1 MCGAISAAKAR
12 FHNMRAQGIR
22 CDMKE
27 RKRSEKA
34 PLKVRR
40 FRRVSN
46 VLIVCTLVALVA
58 VTMGVGGA
66 GGVLAMNRE
75 DVYYSGR
82 TDTSS
87 VAVMINVYWGEEY
100 LPQILQTLQDA
111 GAKATF
117 FIGGSWADDHNG
129 ELMSIVRAGHEVG
142 SHGYF
147 HKDGD
152 KLDLQGNLREVR
164 SANALL
170 QAITGEK
177 PQLFAP
183 PSGAYGEDT
192 LQACRQEGMKV
203 IMWSKDTIDWRD
215 KDEEL
220 VYARAT
226 DGVKAGDLILMHP
239 TAHTAN
245 ALPRILRAYER
256 AGLKAVTVSELVDIK
271 I

>member
-1 MCGAISAAKAR
+1 MEPITRG
-12 FHNMRAQGIR
+12 MQG
-22 CDMKE
+22 
-27 RKRSEKA
+27 
-34 PLKVRR
+34 P
-40 FRRVSN
+40 
-46 VLIVCTLVALVA
+46 A
-58 VTMGVGGA
+58 V
-66 GGVLAMNRE
+66 E
-75 DVYYSGR
+75 DVQTRLAALGFTLNAGEVAEHSFGTTTEEAVRSFRVQQGLAAEGAVDLACWSKLVDASYRLGDR
-82 TDTSS
+82 TL
-87 VAVMINVYWGEEY
+87 Y
-100 LPQILQTLQDA
+100 LRLPNFHGADVQTLQDA

-129 ELMSIVRAGHEVG
+129 ELLSIVRAGHEVG

-256 AGLKAVTVSELVDIK
+256 SGLKAVTVSELVDIK

>member
-1 MCGAISAAKAR
+1 
-12 FHNMRAQGIR
+12 MRAQGIR

-58 VTMGVGGA
+58 VTMGAGGA

-117 FIGGSWADDHNG
+117 ISTKTATSWTCRGTCA
-129 ELMSIVRAGHEVG
+129 RC
-142 SHGYF
+142 
-147 HKDGD
+147 
-152 KLDLQGNLREVR
+152 
-164 SANALL
+164 
-170 QAITGEK
+170 
-177 PQLFAP
+177 AP
-183 PSGAYGEDT
+183 PT
-192 LQACRQEGMKV
+192 RFCR
-203 IMWSKDTIDWRD
+203 R
-215 KDEEL
+215 
-220 VYARAT
+220 
-226 DGVKAGDLILMHP
+226 
-239 TAHTAN
+239 
-245 ALPRILRAYER
+245 
-256 AGLKAVTVSELVDIK
+256 
-271 I
+271 

>member
-1 MCGAISAAKAR
+1 M
-12 FHNMRAQGIR
+12 
-22 CDMKE
+22 
-27 RKRSEKA
+27 
-34 PLKVRR
+34 
-40 FRRVSN
+40 
-46 VLIVCTLVALVA
+46 
-58 VTMGVGGA
+58 
-66 GGVLAMNRE
+66 
-75 DVYYSGR
+75 
-82 TDTSS
+82 
-87 VAVMINVYWGEEY
+87 
-100 LPQILQTLQDA
+100 
-111 GAKATF
+111 
-117 FIGGSWADDHNG
+117 
-129 ELMSIVRAGHEVG
+129 
-142 SHGYF
+142 
-147 HKDGD
+147 
-152 KLDLQGNLREVR
+152 R

-256 AGLKAVTVSELVDIK
+256 AGLKVVTVSELVDIK

>member
-1 MCGAISAAKAR
+1 
-12 FHNMRAQGIR
+12 
-22 CDMKE
+22 MKE
-27 RKRSEKA
+27 RERSEKA

-58 VTMGVGGA
+58 VTMGAGGA

-129 ELMSIVRAGHEVG
+129 ELLSIVRAGHEVG

-152 KLDLQGNLREVR
+152 NLQVNDDIRSMVEFRRYNMLDDITFTDKFEVIFCRNVLRFFTEDNQRKILAKLSLHQPFGGILYLGKNE
-164 SANALL
+164 
-170 QAITGEK
+170 QIPCIGEFYQKVSGYNCVYESRGLEDAK
-177 PQLFAP
+177 PKP
-183 PSGAYGEDT
+183 GIKP
-192 LQACRQEGMKV
+192 
-203 IMWSKDTIDWRD
+203 
-215 KDEEL
+215 EEL
-220 VYARAT
+220 LHY
-226 DGVKAGDLILMHP
+226 DEDDDLP
-239 TAHTAN
+239 SFSR
-245 ALPRILRAYER
+245 PK
-256 AGLKAVTVSELVDIK
+256 GLFGHRPFASEAFK
-271 I
+271 R